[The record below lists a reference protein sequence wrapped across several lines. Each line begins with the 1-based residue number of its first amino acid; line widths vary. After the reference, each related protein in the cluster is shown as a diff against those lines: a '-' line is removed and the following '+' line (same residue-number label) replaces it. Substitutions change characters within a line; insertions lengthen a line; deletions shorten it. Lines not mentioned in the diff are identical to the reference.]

1 MTVEKRQAIPKT
13 PLSEQLSRSGES
25 ALDRYR
31 QKAAGDLSLFRLL
44 QYEIMMTFFSGLGG
58 GAGYALRKLLA
69 GSLFREVGKGLILG
83 RGVALRH
90 PNNMRLGDNVAI
102 DDYVMLDASG
112 AGEKGVQIG
121 DQVIISRNCVIQGK
135 TGYVHLGR
143 KTDIGCN
150 TMITSAS
157 GVSIGAHGLIGGNCY
172 IGGGRYYTE
181 RLDIPMMEQ
190 GVYSQGEVIIED
202 DVWIGAGAVV
212 LDGIHI
218 GKGCIIG
225 AGAVVTKDL
234 PDYAVALGIPAR
246 IVGNRRTEEPK

>member
-1 MTVEKRQAIPKT
+1 
-13 PLSEQLSRSGES
+13 
-25 ALDRYR
+25 
-31 QKAAGDLSLFRLL
+31 
-44 QYEIMMTFFSGLGG
+44 
-58 GAGYALRKLLA
+58 
-69 GSLFREVGKGLILG
+69 
-83 RGVALRH
+83 
-90 PNNMRLGDNVAI
+90 MRLGDNVAI

-157 GVSIGAHGLIGGNCY
+157 GVSIGTHGLIGGNCY

-246 IVGNRRTEEPK
+246 IVGNRRTEKPK

>member
-1 MTVEKRQAIPKT
+1 
-13 PLSEQLSRSGES
+13 
-25 ALDRYR
+25 
-31 QKAAGDLSLFRLL
+31 
-44 QYEIMMTFFSGLGG
+44 
-58 GAGYALRKLLA
+58 
-69 GSLFREVGKGLILG
+69 
-83 RGVALRH
+83 
-90 PNNMRLGDNVAI
+90 
-102 DDYVMLDASG
+102 
-112 AGEKGVQIG
+112 
-121 DQVIISRNCVIQGK
+121 
-135 TGYVHLGR
+135 
-143 KTDIGCN
+143 
-150 TMITSAS
+150 MITSAS
-157 GVSIGAHGLIGGNCY
+157 GVTIVAHGLIGGNCY

-202 DVWIGAGAVV
+202 DVWIGAGAVI